1 MKQPFCFYTSLFGR
15 TIHLEC
21 GHRHGVEIGRE
32 VDDRGQRVK
41 LPSLHPEACPSPP
54 QIKHRSPLCTAVYTC
69 KEIPPAAVTGGKDD
83 LSLHLWK
90 EPVMTSG
97 WARTRASEHWAR
109 GTGASNCPYR
119 VTANLFNAWHT
130 VTSLQKVFSWKCSWF
145 KGRDVKGREK

>member
-1 MKQPFCFYTSLFGR
+1 MTVARESSYPLFTQRPVLHLLKLSTGVHCVQLSTLAKKSL
-15 TIHLEC
+15 
-21 GHRHGVEIGRE
+21 
-32 VDDRGQRVK
+32 Q
-41 LPSLHPEACPSPP
+41 
-54 QIKHRSPLCTAVYTC
+54 
-69 KEIPPAAVTGGKDD
+69 AAVAGGKDD

-130 VTSLQKVFSWKCSWF
+130 ITSLQKVFSWKCSWF